1 MAAIKKGFAMTN
13 AQFRAERERKR
24 LSGRIKKRIL
34 RRDNYRCC
42 ACRGRS
48 DLTIHHAIPLADFF
62 KKNKNT
68 EQKIQEIRNDE
79 ILVTLCEMCH
89 RKVHKEDVDTLKK
102 YKKWEEEQRRQND
115 PIRELFEKSNF

>member
-1 MAAIKKGFAMTN
+1 MTN
-13 AQFRAERERKR
+13 VQFRAEKERKR

-34 RRDNYRCC
+34 QRDDFRCR
-42 ACRGRS
+42 ACRCGS

-68 EQKIQEIRNDE
+68 KQKIQEIRNDE

-89 RKVHKEDVDTLKK
+89 KKVHKEHIDTLKK
-102 YKKWEEEQRRQND
+102 YKKWEQEQRRQND
-115 PIRELFEKSNF
+115 PIRELFKKSNFFRFYHV